1 MKKLK
6 KGKLFLSGNPIE
18 QIQAFDFVIEK
29 GDTATVN
36 WAQAWK
42 DNKDKTVQGSI
53 EKQQVSIN

>member
-6 KGKLFLSGNPIE
+6 KGQLFLSGNPIE

-36 WAQAWK
+36 WAKAWK
-42 DNKDKTVQGSI
+42 DNKDKEVQGPI
-53 EKQQVSIN
+53 